1 MSLLIYCCA
10 FILDFILGDP
20 PHWPHPIRLIG
31 TAIAHTEQ
39 MIRRLSR
46 HERVLYVGGA
56 ILWIVIVAL
65 SWGLTWLVLQA
76 AAAIHPWVGVVAC
89 VWLAYTTL
97 AGRCLADCA
106 NLVYR
111 AQGQGDIEESRRQLS
126 YIVGRD
132 TRRLDDAQISR
143 AVVETVAENTV
154 DGVIAPMLYLFLGGV
169 PLAMAYKAINTLDS
183 MVGYQHEKYR
193 ALGYVSAKMDDLA
206 NWLPAR
212 ISWLLFS
219 VAALLLRYDAR
230 GALTIGWRD
239 RYQHKSPNCAWSEAA
254 VAGALGI
261 RLGGAN
267 DYFGQRVEKPW
278 IGDHHRMIERDDIQ
292 RTIRLMYLVSV
303 LALLVDIGVC
313 WTIGIGLS

>member
-1 MSLLIYCCA
+1 MSLLIYSCA
-10 FILDFILGDP
+10 FILDLILGDP
-20 PHWPHPIRLIG
+20 PHWPHPIRWIG
-31 TAIAHTEQ
+31 TAISRMEQ
-39 MIRRLSR
+39 MIRRMSH
-46 HERVLYVGGA
+46 HEWGLYVGGGV
-56 ILWIVIVAL
+56 LWIVIVAL
-65 SWGLTWLVLQA
+65 SWGVTWLVLQA
-76 AAAIHPWVGVVAC
+76 AGTIHPWLGVVVT

-111 AQGQGDIEESRRQLS
+111 AQEQGDIEESRRQLS

-132 TRRLDDAQISR
+132 TRNLDDTQISR

-154 DGVIAPMLYLFLGGV
+154 DGVIAPMFYLFLGGV
-169 PLAMAYKAINTLDS
+169 PLAMAYKAVNTLDS
-183 MVGYQHEKYR
+183 MVGYRNEKYR

-212 ISWLLFS
+212 MSWLLFAL
-219 VAALLLRYDAR
+219 AALLLRYDAC
-230 GALTIGWRD
+230 GAFLIGWRD

-278 IGDHHRMIERDDIQ
+278 IGDNNRLIERDDIQ
-292 RTIRLMYLVSV
+292 RTIRLMYLVSM
-303 LALLVDIGVC
+303 LALLVYIGVC
-313 WTIGIGLS
+313 WMIGIGQS

>member
-1 MSLLIYCCA
+1 MSLLIYCSA
-10 FILDFILGDP
+10 FILDLILGDP

-31 TAIAHTEQ
+31 TAITRTEQ
-39 MIRRLSR
+39 MIRRLS
-46 HERVLYVGGA
+46 HSERVLYAGGA
-56 ILWIVIVAL
+56 GLWIVIVAL

-76 AAAIHPWVGVVAC
+76 AAAIHPWVGVIVTA
-89 VWLAYTTL
+89 WLAYTTL

-132 TRRLDDAQISR
+132 TRHLDNAQISR

-154 DGVIAPMLYLFLGGV
+154 DGVIAPMFYLFLGGV
-169 PLAMAYKAINTLDS
+169 PLAMAYKAVNTLDS
-183 MVGYQHEKYR
+183 MVGYHHEKYR

-212 ISWLLFS
+212 LSWLLFS
-219 VAALLLRYDAR
+219 LAAWLLRYDAR
-230 GALTIGWRD
+230 GAFTIGWRD

-261 RLGGAN
+261 QLGGAN
-267 DYFGQRVEKPW
+267 DYFGQRIEKPW
-278 IGDHHRMIERDDIQ
+278 IGEYHRPIERDDIQ